1 MRLFCYRLYRAG
13 IRVNEFVE
21 FAPIINDPFFSRPLL
36 KSSGLMLLNASNQM
50 DVLDEI
56 KAFLGCE
63 TPREWLE
70 LAARPEALG
79 LLLTDHA
86 HCEKKAA
93 STAMTLMF
101 RYVDRS
107 DLLNKMSRLAREE
120 LIHFEQ
126 VLGIMD
132 GRGLEYGHLSPARYA
147 AGLRKDVRTS
157 EPGRLI
163 DVLIIGGFI
172 EARSCERFA
181 ALAPDLDDELARFYR
196 SLLKSEGRH
205 YQDYISLA
213 REYAGEPIDDRVE
226 HFRQLE
232 AELIRTEDDE
242 FRFHSGKPSQALL
255 DNPEA
260 LQARPAA

>member
-1 MRLFCYRLYRAG
+1 
-13 IRVNEFVE
+13 
-21 FAPIINDPFFSRPLL
+21 
-36 KSSGLMLLNASNQM
+36 M
-50 DVLDEI
+50 DALSEI
-56 KAFLGCE
+56 KEFLGCE

-70 LAARPEALG
+70 LAARPESQLI
-79 LLLTDHA
+79 LLTDHA

-126 VLGIMD
+126 VLALMEA
-132 GRGLEYGHLSPARYA
+132 RGHRYDHMSPARYA
-147 AGLRKDVRTS
+147 GGLRTTVRTS

-163 DVLIIGGFI
+163 DVLIIGAFI

-181 ALAPDLDDELARFYR
+181 ALAPSLDDELAKFYR

-205 YQDYISLA
+205 YQDYLQLA
-213 REYAGEPIDDRVE
+213 RDYAGEPIDDRIE
-226 HFRQLE
+226 HFRQIE
-232 AELIRTEDDE
+232 RELILSEDDE
-242 FRFHSGKPSQALL
+242 FRFHSGRPSAALT
-255 DNPEA
+255 
-260 LQARPAA
+260 AAA